1 MSAQPVAS
9 VLISATERE
18 DQLTPLLASV
28 ASQTQQSWELII
40 AARHTDRAAQAC
52 TQAGIAADKFRVIR
66 TLEGIP
72 TGRNQLL
79 QHALGRFITFPGI
92 EDVLAPE
99 KLAQQITMLEAE
111 PQVGAVFTHV
121 TYVDATGK
129 PNPALSNPFNED
141 YSEEDLAHRL
151 LQGNVIAFST
161 GMIRKTSIEKLGE
174 FNDALPL
181 AQDFDFILRGLLE
194 STTKVIPQA
203 LVTTQVS
210 DGELSGNMRKRV
222 AHENWQVIC
231 RHAGGIMRRWPL
243 LPHTTFAFLSHVADL
258 ATVAEDWQVV
268 VDYLNI
274 KRQCF
279 GHDDKDCLRI
289 LDCLIKQGR
298 LSQAESLLRTMK
310 SEQGEFEPQTL
321 ATLDGY
327 FERLGIAP

>member
-9 VLISATERE
+9 VLISAIERE
-18 DQLTPLLASV
+18 DQLAPLLVSL
-28 ASQTQQSWELII
+28 ASQTYTSWELIV
-40 AARHTDRAAQAC
+40 AARHTDRAGEAC
-52 TQAGIAADKFRVIR
+52 AQAGIAAEKFRVIQA
-66 TLEGIP
+66 LEGIP

-79 QHALGRFITFPGI
+79 QHALGAFVSFAAP
-92 EDVLAPE
+92 EDALAPE
-99 KLAQQITMLEAE
+99 KLAQQVDALEKD
-111 PQVGAVFTHV
+111 PQIGAVFTHIN
-121 TYVDATGK
+121 YVDAAGK
-129 PNPALSNPFNED
+129 PNTALSAPFNEH

-161 GMIRKTSIEKLGE
+161 GLIRKSSIETVGE

-181 AQDFDFILRGLLE
+181 SQDHDFVLRILLHSGLL
-194 STTKVIPQA
+194 VIPEA
-203 LVTTQVS
+203 LVTTHIS
-210 DGELSGNMRKRV
+210 DGEPSGNLRKRM
-222 AHENWQVIC
+222 AHESWQVIC

-243 LPHTTFAFLSHVADL
+243 LPHTTFSFLTQVADL

-298 LSQAESLLRTMK
+298 LTQAESLLRTMK
-310 SEQGEFEPQTL
+310 QEHDEFEPQTL
-321 ATLDGY
+321 KTLDSY